1 MKDEQ
6 LKKFFSECRVIAVVG
21 LSRDPKKDSFRV
33 SSYMKHQGFRII
45 PINPYSDEILNEK
58 SYQNLLDIPAN
69 LQQIIDIVD
78 IFRPSAEVLA
88 IVKEAIELKN
98 KNNKPSVVWMQIG
111 IADEKA
117 AIMAE
122 TAGLRIVMNKCI
134 MVEHRRLS

>member
-6 LKKFFSECRVIAVVG
+6 LKKIFSECRVIAVVG